1 MRRKVLQDI
10 ANTLC
15 QMMVGWRMGD
25 DVERMAELPDGT
37 LCFDLLKRT
46 VTHSAGHV
54 PALWIAGELSAWL
67 DHRLSVEKIDRHELV
82 HARLELR
89 YETDRIAT
97 NRKKIVSFDFECR
110 SSLLTDEV
118 EYRGSVVDR
127 HAYHQR
133 VAPGPSSRQALDGAV
148 GQG

>member
-25 DVERMAELPDGT
+25 DYERMSELPDGT
-37 LCFDLLKRT
+37 IYFDLLEKT
-46 VTHSAGHV
+46 ATHNAGDS
-54 PALWIAGELSAWL
+54 PTLWIAGELSAWL
-67 DHRLSVEKIDRHELV
+67 EHRLGVEKIDRSELV
-82 HARLELR
+82 HAQLELR
-89 YETDRIAT
+89 YETSRIRT
-97 NRKKIVSFDFECR
+97 NRKQVVSFDFECR
-110 SSLLTDEV
+110 SSLRTDVV

-133 VAPGPSSRQALDGAV
+133 IASSPSSKPAIGGAA
-148 GQG
+148 